1 MSCGLNNMSL
11 LTIKEIYI
19 IVIMQ
24 GIIFVINKVQLTY
37 NYAGTD
43 AQIIILHIIF

>member
-1 MSCGLNNMSL
+1 MSL

-24 GIIFVINKVQLTY
+24 GIIFVIKVQLAY

-43 AQIIILHIIF
+43 TQIIILHIIF